1 MGGNN
6 LGSLWTG
13 FQDVIFEGLQFLYGI
28 VGDYG
33 IAIVLLTVLLRLA
46 MIPLTVKQTRSMY
59 ELQRVQ
65 PKIKALQ
72 EKYKNDKEKL
82 QEETLKFYQENK
94 VNPFGGCL
102 PTLLQMPVF
111 FALFR
116 VLGGTADK
124 PGHLMSHIANLEAG
138 GTLSAAKIA
147 AMKSFWFIL
156 PDITQ
161 TPSSIYASDGLMAA
175 IPYLLFVALF
185 GLSVWLPQKL
195 MPASENQQ
203 VNIAGFMAIMMLYF
217 GWISPAGVLIY
228 WVTSSVIGIIQQQAQ
243 TRLYSRKE
251 EQA

>member
-1 MGGNN
+1 MA
-6 LGSLWTG
+6 SLWSG

-28 VGDYG
+28 VGDWG
-33 IAIVLLTVLLRLA
+33 VAIVLLTVLLRLA

-102 PTLLQMPVF
+102 PTILQMPVF

-124 PGHLMSHIANLEAG
+124 PGHLLRYLAALPEAEQ
-138 GTLSAAKIA
+138 AAA
-147 AMKSFWFIL
+147 KSFWIIL
-156 PDITQ
+156 PDLTQ
-161 TPSSIYASDGLMAA
+161 TPSAMYAADGLVAA
-175 IPYLLFVALF
+175 LPYLVFVGLF

-195 MPASENQQ
+195 MPATENQQ

-217 GWISPAGVLIY
+217 GWISPAGVLVY
-228 WVTSSVIGIIQQQAQ
+228 WVTSSVIGIVQQQAQ

-251 EQA
+251 E

>member
-1 MGGNN
+1 MASIWN
-6 LGSLWTG
+6 G
-13 FQDVIFEGLQFLYGI
+13 FQDVIFEALQWLHGI
-28 VGDYG
+28 VGDWG
-33 IAIVLLTVLLRLA
+33 VAIVLLTVLLRLA

-102 PTLLQMPVF
+102 PTILQMPVF

-116 VLGGTADK
+116 VLGGTPEK
-124 PGHLMSHIANLEAG
+124 PGHLLEYLAS
-138 GTLSAAKIA
+138 LPVADQAAA
-147 AMKSFWFIL
+147 KSFWIIL
-156 PDITQ
+156 PDLTI
-161 TPSSIYASDGLMAA
+161 TPSAMYSAEGLMAA
-175 IPYLLFVALF
+175 LPYLAFVALF

-195 MPASENQQ
+195 MPATENQQ

-217 GWISPAGVLIY
+217 GWISPAGVLVY
-228 WVTSSVIGIIQQQAQ
+228 WVTSSLIGIVQQQAQ

-251 EQA
+251 E